1 MKNGWYLQPLGQT
14 DQIVSFP
21 FPMKIL
27 ANLED
32 VYFHLHSFSSLEV
45 LVEIIFLWNMNGES
59 YYDQEECKE
68 SVHEVHM
75 PIETGF
81 GVVSGNSYKLK
92 CELVFKA
99 HTAT

>member
-1 MKNGWYLQPLGQT
+1 
-14 DQIVSFP
+14 
-21 FPMKIL
+21 MKIL

-81 GVVSGNSYKLK
+81 GIVSGNSYKLK